1 MPFRHLLILFFL
13 GKCFTAPAQAISSYR
28 IERFTTDN
36 GLNSNGIKGLQWD
49 ETTGFLWIA
58 TEAGVTRYNGTDFLT
73 FSKANTP
80 EFSSDR
86 MLFLFKNLEGRIFT
100 ADETGNIFFVMQNR
114 LQFLEQA
121 KLDARPSTFKL
132 IGLMASGKM
141 FRQSSERPATHFGF
155 DFLEETLI
163 PVSETRII
171 LFRKDTLYDYREGKP
186 APAPIT
192 VVEPGSKAFYLGG
205 QLFIYTPS
213 HGFFR
218 LDMESLDRTSVPCLF
233 EQDHSPRRESLPA
246 VPKEGK
252 LFWESGTQ
260 YPILIAGPQAW
271 LLSYTDGRLTARS
284 ICEAVPT
291 DALLSYAGYNEKSG
305 IFFLGTN
312 SRGII
317 IIRKNSV
324 RPVKLEKP
332 STDKVTSTYSQLG
345 LPGGAIL
352 TSNGDI
358 LGGTP
363 FPPPFRPI
371 QGIFN
376 NFIYTDPDSVLWY
389 SRGDSIYSY
398 TYRTGK
404 THIIPAGKGSITDG
418 FTRADSSLYIANA
431 IGIGVLREEKV
442 DYLYRYPQADVNS
455 NVPFAMLELSPGVLA
470 IGSCNGLFTFDIHD
484 RRLDT
489 LLHAQG
495 TCVRALWKYKDYLF
509 IGTYGKGIYI
519 WKNGVLRPIPADKN
533 NYLQYAHC
541 FVPDKLGFCWI
552 SSNRGLFRARPSD
565 MADAFEK
572 GNTMVYYHYYG
583 RNDGMDISELNGGC
597 TPCALSLNDTT
608 VSFPSMDGLVWIDPN
623 RLPTQLP
630 EGAIYI
636 DAFTADGKKM
646 NLSSLLRPSLP
657 SNTREL
663 SFSLGF
669 PAWVNKENIYIEYK
683 LEPYWKQWRTLDIQ
697 NTPTVSFSNLPPGDY
712 ILKLRKHNGFGSDN
726 YVTTESSFHID
737 TYWYQQPWTWLLGL
751 CLLTGLIVWIVG
763 LRTRQFQVRQNKL
776 EQQIAIK
783 TRELKQKNE
792 ELEKT
797 DLIKTR
803 LISIISHDLVTPL
816 KFLHLAGKSLIEKK
830 SELPDEL
837 QRETITEIMNTSKE
851 LELLSTNILNWIK
864 YRNEDRRLAKES
876 FNLHLLVRQLFGLFN
891 SMAKQKQIQLINQV
905 DEQLSLYQFIEP
917 VKIVLY
923 NLVLNGINFSSEG
936 HIKVSSEPAP
946 EGIVLIIEDTGVGMT
961 QEQINNIMADH
972 FIISSANVDRRKGN
986 GLGYLIIKDLL
997 KIIRGSLSIQSEKN
1011 KGTRVRVLLPMPSAL
1026 TTSITL

>member
-1 MPFRHLLILFFL
+1 MDEPLPVVP
-13 GKCFTAPAQAISSYR
+13 GYR

-80 EFSSDR
+80 EFTSDR
-86 MLFLFKNLEGRIFT
+86 MLFLFKNLGGRIYT
-100 ADETGNIFFVMQNR
+100 ADEAGNIFFVMQHR
-114 LQFLEQA
+114 LQFLGQV
-121 KLDARPSTFKL
+121 KLDARPSTFRL
-132 IGLMASGKM
+132 IGLVASGKM
-141 FRQSSERPATHFGF
+141 FRQSSEQPPPHFGF
-155 DFLEETLI
+155 NFLQETPI

-171 LFRKDTLYDYREGKP
+171 LFRKDTLYDYREGNKYP
-186 APAPIT
+186 MPVT
-192 VVEPGSKAFYLGG
+192 TVEPGSKAFYLGG
-205 QLFIYTPS
+205 TLFIYEPRR
-213 HGFFR
+213 GFLR
-218 LDMESLDRTSVPCLF
+218 MDIENGRREAVPCRF
-233 EQDHSPRRESLPA
+233 ENGQSPG
-246 VPKEGK
+246 KEGAK
-252 LFWESGTQ
+252 LFWESGMQ
-260 YPILIAGPQAW
+260 YPILIAGRQAW
-271 LLSYTDGRLTARS
+271 LLSCTDGQLAARS

-291 DALLSYAGYNEKSG
+291 DALVSYAEYNEKDG
-305 IFFLGTN
+305 TFFLGTN
-312 SRGII
+312 SKGII
-317 IIRKNSV
+317 IIRKNRIHSV
-324 RPVKLEKP
+324 KVENP
-332 STDKVTSTYSQLG
+332 SSDEVTSTYSQLG

-352 TSNGDI
+352 TSHGDI

-363 FPPPFRPI
+363 SPPSFRPI
-371 QGIFN
+371 KGIFN

-389 SRGDSIYSY
+389 SQGDSIYSY
-398 TYRTGK
+398 SYRTGK
-404 THIIPAGKGSITDG
+404 THMIFAGKGSITDG
-418 FTRADSSLYIANA
+418 FTRTGSDLYVANA
-431 IGIGVLREEKV
+431 IGFGVIQGENI
-442 DYLYRYPQADVNS
+442 DYLYRYPQADINS
-455 NVPFAMLELSPGVLA
+455 NVPFTMLELSPHVLA
-470 IGSCNGLFTFDIHD
+470 IGSCNGLFTFDIHN

-489 LLHAQG
+489 LLRTPGA
-495 TCVRALWKYKDYLF
+495 CIRALWKYRDYLF

-519 WKNGVLRPIPADKN
+519 WKNGVLKPIPADKN

-552 SSNRGLFRARPSD
+552 SSNKGLFRARPSD
-565 MADAFEK
+565 MVDAFEK
-572 GNTMVYYHYYG
+572 GDTLIYYHYYG
-583 RNDGMDISELNGGC
+583 KNDGMDITELNGGC

-608 VSFPSMDGLVWIDPN
+608 VSFPSMDGLVWTNPN
-623 RLPTQLP
+623 RPLTQLP

-636 DAFTADGKKM
+636 DEFRADGKKQ
-646 NLSSLLRPSLP
+646 NLSSLLRPILP
-657 SNTREL
+657 SSTREL

-683 LEPYWKQWRTLDIQ
+683 LEPYWKQWRPLNIQ

-712 ILKLRKHNGFGSDN
+712 VLKLRKLNGFGRNN
-726 YVTTESSFHID
+726 YAMTESSFRID

-763 LRTRQFQVRQNKL
+763 VRTHQFQVRQNRL
-776 EQQIAIK
+776 EQQIAVK
-783 TRELKQKNE
+783 TKELKQKNE

-830 SELPDEL
+830 DELPDEL

-864 YRNEDRRLAKES
+864 YRNEDRRLVKES

-891 SMAKQKQIQLINQV
+891 SMAKQKQIHLINQV

-936 HIKVSSEPAP
+936 YIKVSSEPAP
-946 EGIVLIIEDTGVGMT
+946 EGIALVIEDTGVGMT

-997 KIIRGSLSIQSEKN
+997 KIIRGSLFIQSEKN
-1011 KGTRVRVLLPMPSAL
+1011 KGTRVRVVLPVPSAL
-1026 TTSITL
+1026 TTSIV